1 MNREPGKRWWNIP
14 TRIVVC
20 VLCAGL
26 LSPSNAVSGS
36 KKKQKESKK
45 AQQIQL
51 LQQLPL
57 RWRIWLD
64 EEVYPSLI
72 GYRCSAPVVCRAV
85 VECVGPAVGSRQR
98 ISRDL
103 PRADRICS
111 PPVRQHGRGSCS
123 NPPHP
128 RPSDLSPRPTVS
140 RLLFA
145 HGLLGVA
152 LYRGDRRGRG
162 GALF

>member
-64 EEVYPSLI
+64 EEVYPLITKEQRQAFLSLDTDAQ
-72 GYRCSAPVVCRAV
+72 RRSF
-85 VECVGPAVGSRQR
+85 VERLWIVWGRQL
-98 ISRDL
+98 I
-103 PRADRICS
+103 I
-111 PPVRQHGRGSCS
+111 
-123 NPPHP
+123 
-128 RPSDLSPRPTVS
+128 
-140 RLLFA
+140 
-145 HGLLGVA
+145 
-152 LYRGDRRGRG
+152 
-162 GALF
+162 